1 MRICGLQKLTLLDYP
16 QKTACTVFL
25 GGCNFRC
32 PFCHNGNL
40 AEEIFDNQILEDEF
54 FSFLKKRSGLLDG
67 VCITGG
73 EPTLNPDLK
82 DFIKKIKS
90 LGYLV
95 KLDTNGT
102 NPSTLSDLIQNNLID
117 YVAMD
122 IKNSKSAYPE
132 TAGVMD
138 LNLKAIE
145 ESVEILKSSYIDY
158 EFRTTVVSE
167 FHSEKNFTEIGK
179 WLEGA
184 KKYFLQ
190 SFRDSEFVLKKGL
203 TAPKK
208 EELIS
213 YKELLTG
220 YIDFVDIRGI
230 D

>member
-1 MRICGLQKLTLLDYP
+1 MQIYGLQKLTLLDYP
-16 QKTACTVFL
+16 QKTACTVFT
-25 GGCNFRC
+25 GGCNLRC

-40 AEEIFDNQILEDEF
+40 ATEAYDTFISEDEF

-102 NPSTLSDLIQNNLID
+102 NPSALSELIQNNLID

-132 TAGVMD
+132 TAGVKD
-138 LNLKAIE
+138 LNLKVIE
-145 ESVEILKSSYIDY
+145 ESVEILKSSHIDY

-167 FHSEKNFTEIGK
+167 FHNEKNFTEIGK

-190 SFRDSEFVLKKGL
+190 NFRDSEFVLKKGL
-203 TAPKK
+203 TAPTK